1 METTHKTLT
10 VLRCK
15 LVIVGDA
22 KVGKTALAQM
32 FHSGGHNFP
41 KNYVMTIGVDFT
53 VKVVSIPET
62 STNVELY
69 MFDSAG
75 QSIFNQLEHGDAKWA
90 DASFVMLVFDV
101 SNRQSLQSC
110 SKWLAKVQRQADGR
124 RVPGVLVANKTDLW
138 EQGRGEVTSEQGR
151 AFAEQQGLAY
161 FETSAAKGEE
171 ANDAPFNHVAQE
183 FYKRYEEHL
192 TRAEQACM

>member
-1 METTHKTLT
+1 MPDRRGATSTQDDSLQRAGRPSAIRSMETTHKTLT

-41 KNYVMTIGVDFT
+41 KNYVMTIGVDFS

-75 QSIFNQLEHGDAKWA
+75 SRSSTSSSTGTPSGPTHPLSCSCSTSRTANRSRVAQNGSQRCNGRLMDGAF
-90 DASFVMLVFDV
+90 LVFWLLI
-101 SNRQSLQSC
+101 RQIFGSRAAARSLGAGS
-110 SKWLAKVQRQADGR
+110 
-124 RVPGVLVANKTDLW
+124 
-138 EQGRGEVTSEQGR
+138 
-151 AFAEQQGLAY
+151 GLCR
-161 FETSAAKGEE
+161 TTG
-171 ANDAPFNHVAQE
+171 
-183 FYKRYEEHL
+183 L
-192 TRAEQACM
+192 GLL